1 MLLLTEIKRFVRCV
15 MPIVC
20 YNYAELFI
28 VRRRKKQNPLYGI
41 KSFLK
46 VNYEIL
52 RLRFMPDN
60 RRKRENVFS
69 RICVYGRLCCPY
81 KE

>member
-1 MLLLTEIKRFVRCV
+1 MLLLTEIKRFVRC
-15 MPIVC
+15 IALKIAQ
-20 YNYAELFI
+20 NARSENLFT
-28 VRRRKKQNPLYGI
+28 GI

-69 RICVYGRLCCPY
+69 RICVYGRVCCPY